1 MGASPT
7 PRSSRGPS
15 IFLLNTISYLAVLA
29 ALFLLRDLPPR
40 GPRAPGSL
48 RGWLGEGLSYVR
60 GTRIVLA
67 LLALSFVGNL
77 LGRSYLPLLAV
88 FARSIFHVGS
98 TGYGLMVTA
107 TGLGTLAGAVGLAGY
122 GDVRAKGRLI
132 VLSAAAFCLA
142 LGLFALQPPYPLAI
156 ALLVAAG
163 LTSTLFSASLAT
175 MLQLRVPRDLR
186 GRVMSLY
193 TITLIGVSSLGSLG
207 SAAVAA
213 AFSAPTAY
221 LSGAA
226 LLALVVLLVAR
237 RFWPLRDEGSPA

>member
-1 MGASPT
+1 VGASPT

-67 LLALSFVGNL
+67 LSFVGNL

-107 TGLGTLAGAVGLAGY
+107 TGLGSLAGAVGLAGY

-175 MLQLRVPRDLR
+175 MLQLRVPRALR